1 MWLMIFTILPI
12 AGLSYVGWHL
22 WHLLPQNNLLRL
34 ATAAVIFISV
44 RCLTSDNLHIGA
56 LHPSLTPVRQFY
68 VPPVTDF
75 VQYKDFGTLVQ
86 DEQVGGSL

>member
-44 RCLTSDNLHIGA
+44 VAFVLNFSGVAGFAYGA
-56 LHPSLTPVRQFY
+56 SVL
-68 VPPVTDF
+68 
-75 VQYKDFGTLVQ
+75 
-86 DEQVGGSL
+86 